1 MKFFRSG
8 SSLIG
13 NLLSQGLRAPN
24 YVYEPLA
31 YFIGKNLSKQEIVP
45 AFRTEMMKVFATGQ
59 PQKSSIVANMSA
71 RGINPAQGGDII
83 TKTIRLR
90 YKHIRGWI
98 EEQPIKVI
106 AFTDYRHNL
115 IL

>member
-1 MKFFRSG
+1 MFFRSG

-13 NLLSQGLRAPN
+13 RLLSQGLRAPN

-31 YFIGKNLSKQEIVP
+31 YFIGKNLSEQELIP
-45 AFRTEMMKVFATGQ
+45 AFRTEMMRVFATGQ
-59 PQKSSIVANMSA
+59 PQESSIVASQST
-71 RGINPAQGGDII
+71 RGIDTAQGGDII

-106 AFTDYRHNL
+106 AFTGCHL
-115 IL
+115 